1 MIPPKCIDD
10 ILHVIEEQESK
21 QILFISDGEE
31 ASEALFRQLTLNAY
45 LNVAHYN
52 GEDINEPWDVILIS
66 DHYVV
71 RDPNL
76 CTTLEELL
84 NYINHSLIVVS
95 PTYFDANGQACS
107 IDGARPLHPVR
118 FANFDFCYVDYDE
131 SEGLYEY
138 STYNFFKKCAPAEQ
152 INQQFCLKE
161 QATIS
166 DTNHKLNILF
176 ALPHLKLTGGI
187 KCLLTHARYLHKR
200 GHNVYLMRSRSEYA
214 IPDWSDIVDG
224 VDITGQF
231 SALDDDAVVYN
242 IYDKKI
248 DIIVLG
254 YYTQIQQFIGLELPL
269 IFWEQGTEYL
279 YGDYKRL
286 MSHNDASY
294 KAIKKLYT
302 LPCML
307 ATVSPFLASLVYA
320 RFGRTSPQLYTG
332 IDTSMY
338 YPLLNKPDTTDIP
351 RILLVGNP
359 FFSFKGFSFALTALS
374 ALYLNGYRFTVT
386 WACQKKP
393 NLTVPFPLEYK
404 VCVPQDELASLYR
417 SHDIYLNTSLYEA
430 FSMPPLEA
438 MSSGIP
444 VIATDCGG
452 IHTYAKPGENL
463 LLVEQGNYQELMASI
478 IYLLENPTAR
488 RILGENGRKTALEF
502 SVEKT
507 NEQMEELLYQTI
519 ECYKNNHLNSLQI
532 VLHHICQ
539 TRIDT
544 YHLGKAT

>member
-10 ILHVIEEQESK
+10 ILQVIKEQESK
-21 QILFISDGEE
+21 SILFISDGEDV
-31 ASEALFRQLTLNAY
+31 SEGLYTQLSSITDISMTY
-45 LNVAHYN
+45 YN
-52 GEDINEPWDVILIS
+52 GEDINEKWDIILIS

-76 CTTLEELL
+76 CTTIEELL
-84 NYINHSLIVVS
+84 NYINHSLLVVS
-95 PTYFDANGQACS
+95 PTYFNASGQACS
-107 IDGARPLHPVR
+107 IDGRRPLHPVR
-118 FANFDFCYVDYDE
+118 FASFDFCYVDYDE
-131 SEGLYEY
+131 GGEFIEY
-138 STYNFFKKCAPAEQ
+138 SIYHFFKKCTPAEE
-152 INQQFCLKE
+152 INQFFHLAPQE
-161 QATIS
+161 TVS
-166 DTNHKLNILF
+166 DSSPKLNILF

-200 GHNVYLMRSRSEYA
+200 GHNVYLMRSRSESA
-214 IPDWSDIVDG
+214 IPEWSDIVEG
-224 VDITGQF
+224 VDITGQI
-231 SALDDDAVVYN
+231 SALDDAAVVYN

-254 YYTQIQQFIGLELPL
+254 YYTQIQQFIGLDLPL

-286 MSHNDASY
+286 MSYNDASY
-294 KAIKKLYT
+294 EAIKKLYA

-338 YPLLNKPDTTDIP
+338 YPLSDKPALAAVP

-359 FFSFKGFSFALTALS
+359 FFSFKGFSLALTVLS
-374 ALYLNGYRFTVT
+374 SLYARGYRFTVT
-386 WACQKKP
+386 WACQSKP
-393 NLTVPFPLEYK
+393 NITVPFPIEYK

-417 SHDIYLNTSLYEA
+417 THDIYLNTSLYEA

-438 MSSGIP
+438 MASGIP

-463 LLVEQGNYQELMASI
+463 LLVEQGNYQELMAAI
-478 IYLLENPTAR
+478 LYLLENPVACKL
-488 RILGENGRKTALEF
+488 LGENGRKTALEF

-507 NEQMEELLYQTI
+507 NAQMEQLLYQTI
-519 ECYKNNHLNSLQI
+519 ECYKNNQ
-532 VLHHICQ
+532 
-539 TRIDT
+539 
-544 YHLGKAT
+544 